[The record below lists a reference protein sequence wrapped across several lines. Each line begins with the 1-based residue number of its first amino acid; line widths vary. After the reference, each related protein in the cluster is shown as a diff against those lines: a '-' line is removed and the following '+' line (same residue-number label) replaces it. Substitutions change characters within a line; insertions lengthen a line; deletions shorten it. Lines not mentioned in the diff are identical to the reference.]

1 MMNSAAAPESP
12 PLNSSLLIQARK
24 VRRKNINDPLTEQ
37 YLQTNL
43 ISFLKR
49 IFITIT
55 GFTSGESLG
64 YLQDKSAKVR
74 ICLDYSRDVDEKK
87 LIIR

>member
-1 MMNSAAAPESP
+1 MMNSAAAPETP
-12 PLNSSLLIQARK
+12 PLNSAVLIQACK
-24 VRRKNINDPLTEQ
+24 VRKKNINDPLTEQ

-43 ISFLKR
+43 ISSLKR
-49 IFITIT
+49 IFIPIT
-55 GFTSGESLG
+55 GFISGESLG